1 MEEPPVVTLATF
13 FTDLDD
19 PRHSLGRRHELLDIV
34 AIAICA
40 IICGADT
47 WVDVAMYG
55 RIKEDWL
62 RQFLK
67 LPHGIPSHDTFG
79 RVFAA
84 LDGEQFQACFTQW
97 VRAIVNILPGQVVA
111 IDGKTACASHDGPDP
126 SIATHMVSAWA
137 TANGVVLGQVAV
149 AEKSN
154 EITAIPELLY
164 LLDLKGCLVTIDALG
179 CQKEIAEQIV
189 AQEGNYL
196 LAVKS
201 NHPHLHEDIA
211 HLFENGL
218 ATKFKRLE
226 YDYATEVS
234 AGHGRRE
241 RRSCWTLAD
250 RGWLTYLR
258 KRSDWPTMQTIALVR
273 CERRVGEETTIC
285 DRYYISNVMHQAG
298 RLLAASRAHWQI
310 ENRLHWC
317 LDVGFNED
325 RSRVRKGYGQANLVI
340 LRQLAL
346 TLLQRDHTLTV
357 GIKAKRLRAALDH
370 DYLLKVLTS

>member
-1 MEEPPVVTLATF
+1 
-13 FTDLDD
+13 
-19 PRHSLGRRHELLDIV
+19 LDIV

-62 RQFLK
+62 RQFLR

-84 LDGEQFQACFTQW
+84 LDGEQFQACFMQW
-97 VRAIVNILPGQVVA
+97 VQAIVNILPGQVVA
-111 IDGKTACASHDGPDP
+111 IDGKTACASHNGPDP

-137 TANGVVLGQVAV
+137 TANGVTLGQVAV

-189 AQEGNYL
+189 AQDGDYL

-201 NHPHLHEDIA
+201 NQPHLHEDIT
-211 HLFENGL
+211 HLFDNAL
-218 ATKFKRLE
+218 ATKFKSLE
-226 YDYATEVS
+226 YDYACEES
-234 AGHGRRE
+234 KGHGRQE

-258 KRSDWPTMQTIALVR
+258 KRRDWPTMQTIALVR
-273 CERRVGEETTIC
+273 CERRIGKETTIC
-285 DRYYISNVMHQAG
+285 DRYYISSVMHQAG
-298 RLLAASRAHWQI
+298 RLLAASRAHWHI

-317 LDVGFNED
+317 LDVAFNED
-325 RSRVRKGYGQANLVI
+325 KSRVRKGYGQANLVI

-346 TLLQRDHTLTV
+346 TLLRRDKTLKV
-357 GIKAKRLRAALDH
+357 GIKAKRLRAALDQ
-370 DYLLKVLTS
+370 DYLLKVLTT

>member
-13 FTDLDD
+13 FTELDD
-19 PRHSLGRRHELLDIV
+19 PRHALGRRHELLDII

-67 LPHGIPSHDTFG
+67 LPHGVPSHDTFG

-84 LDGEQFQACFTQW
+84 LDGEQFQACFMQW

-154 EITAIPELLY
+154 EITAIPDLLY

-189 AQEGNYL
+189 AQEGDYL

-201 NHPHLHEDIA
+201 NQPHLHEDIA

-226 YDYATEVS
+226 YDYATEES
-234 AGHGRRE
+234 AGHGRLE

-258 KRSDWPTMQTIALVR
+258 KRSAWPTMQTIVLVR
-273 CERRVGEETTIC
+273 SERRIGEETTIC
-285 DRYYISNVMHQAG
+285 DRYYISSVVHQAG

-310 ENRLHWC
+310 ENQLHWC
-317 LDVGFNED
+317 LDVAFNED
-325 RSRVRKGYGQANLVI
+325 KSRVRRGYGQANLVI

-346 TLLQRDHTLTV
+346 TLLRRDKTLKV
-357 GIKAKRLRAALDH
+357 GIKAKRLRAALDQ
-370 DYLLKVLTS
+370 DYLLTVLTS